1 MTSAASHLNF
11 HPALPPE
18 LQAQVRVNDLRLG
31 PANDHHSCTAVAC
44 RHADFDIASW
54 QTFIAAWTT
63 TSRILMN
70 FGIPFD
76 ESLNQPIGLK
86 QEQLKHSCADDS
98 REFGVLTKETPT
110 RIPQMHTLA

>member
-1 MTSAASHLNF
+1 MII
-11 HPALPPE
+11 
-18 LQAQVRVNDLRLG
+18 
-31 PANDHHSCTAVAC
+31 TAG
-44 RHADFDIASW
+44 ADFDIAYW

-63 TSRILMN
+63 TSRTLMN
-70 FGIPFD
+70 FGIPFDESD

-86 QEQLKHSCADDS
+86 QEQLKYSCADDS